1 MIFWYLSVKIIST
14 KKTGQVTKAM
24 ESVSAVKMR
33 KSQERAKA
41 GRPYVH
47 AALRILAQLASSQEA
62 AQHPLTQKRQDG
74 KKLVVIVTSDKGLA
88 GSVNSAVLKKT
99 EESFSKIEG
108 LNPSMMEV
116 DTICVGKKAVDFAK
130 REGKAVLGEYTN
142 VSDEVTVE
150 DVYGITKIIM
160 GEFESGKYR
169 EVEVVYQ
176 NFLSTF
182 EQEPT
187 RRTVLPLDPAEIHY
201 IMRGIKPKA
210 GKGSDD
216 LEPADTAITYTIEP
230 SAEEVLSSLIPRL
243 VQIIIY
249 HALLESKASEHSA
262 RMVAMKNA
270 TDKSKE
276 VIKALTIQYNKARQA
291 AITAEVSEITAGV
304 EAMK

>member
-1 MIFWYLSVKIIST
+1 MALKQVKNKIIST

-33 KSQERAKA
+33 KSQERAFA

-47 AALRILAQLASSQEA
+47 AAMRILSRVSGSPEVQQSAYSL
-62 AQHPLTQKRQDG
+62 KREVG
-74 KKLVVIVTSDKGLA
+74 KRLLVIVTSDKGLA
-88 GSVNSAVLKKT
+88 GSVNSAVLKRA
-99 EESFSKIEG
+99 EEVLKDYRSDVEC
-108 LNPSMMEV
+108 
-116 DTICVGKKAVDFAK
+116 ICVGRKALDFAK
-130 REGKAVLGEYTN
+130 REKLPVVAQHIN
-142 VSDEVTVE
+142 VSDDVVIG
-150 DVYGITKIIM
+150 DVYEMTETVM
-160 GEFESGKYR
+160 GSFNSGNYKA
-169 EVEVVYQ
+169 VEVVYQ

-187 RRTVLPLDPAEIHY
+187 KRQILPLDPAEIHY
-201 IMRGIKPKA
+201 IMRGIKPKT
-210 GKGSDD
+210 GKFSDD
-216 LEPADTAITYTIEP
+216 TAPVEGTTTYTVEP
-230 SAEEVLSSLIPRL
+230 SPEEVLASLVPRL
-243 VQIIIY
+243 VQIVLY

-276 VIKALTIQYNKARQA
+276 VIKALTIKYNKARQA

>member
-1 MIFWYLSVKIIST
+1 MALKQVKNKIIST

-47 AALRILAQLASSQEA
+47 AALRILAQLSSSQEA
-62 AQHPLTQKRQDG
+62 TNHPLTLKRTEG

-88 GSVNSAVLKKT
+88 GSVNSAVLKKVEETFAT
-99 EESFSKIEG
+99 EKD
-108 LNPSMMEV
+108 V
-116 DTICVGKKAVDFAK
+116 DTICVGRKAVEFAK
-130 REGKAVLGEYTN
+130 REGKTVLGEYTN
-142 VSDEVTVE
+142 VSDDVTVE

-160 GEFESGKYR
+160 GEFESGKYK
-169 EVEVVYQ
+169 EVDVVYQ

-201 IMRGIKPKA
+201 IMRGIRPKA
-210 GKGSDD
+210 GKGSEEV
-216 LEPADTAITYTIEP
+216 EPTDSSIVYTIEP

-276 VIKALTIQYNKARQA
+276 VIKALTIKYNKARQA

>member
-1 MIFWYLSVKIIST
+1 MALKQVKNKIIST

-47 AALRILAQLASSQEA
+47 AALRILSQLSSSQEA
-62 AQHPLTQKRQDG
+62 TNHPLTLKRTEG

-88 GSVNSAVLKKT
+88 GSVNSAVLKKVEETFAT
-99 EESFSKIEG
+99 EKD
-108 LNPSMMEV
+108 V
-116 DTICVGKKAVDFAK
+116 DTICVGRKAVEFAK
-130 REGKAVLGEYTN
+130 REGKTVLGEYTN
-142 VSDEVTVE
+142 VSDDVTVE

-160 GEFESGKYR
+160 GEFESGKYK
-169 EVEVVYQ
+169 EVDVVYQ

-201 IMRGIKPKA
+201 IMRGIRPKA
-210 GKGSDD
+210 GKGSEEV
-216 LEPADTAITYTIEP
+216 EPTDSSIVYTIEP

-243 VQIIIY
+243 VQITLY

-276 VIKALTIQYNKARQA
+276 VIKALTIKYNKARQA

>member
-1 MIFWYLSVKIIST
+1 MALKQVKNKIIST

-33 KSQERAKA
+33 KSQERAFA

-47 AALRILAQLASSQEA
+47 AALRILARISNSNEAKNSQFA
-62 AQHPLTQKRQDG
+62 ARRNTG
-74 KKLVVIVTSDKGLA
+74 KTLLVIVTSDKGLA
-88 GSVNSAVLKKT
+88 GSVNSAVLKRAETVIQNSDNKV
-99 EESFSKIEG
+99 E
-108 LNPSMMEV
+108 
-116 DTICVGKKAVDFAK
+116 TICIGKKAVDFAR
-130 REGKAVLGEYTN
+130 RERLVVLEEYVN

-150 DVYGITKIIM
+150 DVYAITELVISKFNQD
-160 GEFESGKYR
+160 EYR
-169 EVEVVYQ
+169 KVEIVYQ

-187 RRTVLPLDPAEIHY
+187 LRQILPLDPAEIHY
-201 IMRGIKPKA
+201 IMQGIKPKR
-210 GKGSDD
+210 GKFSDNS
-216 LEPADTAITYTIEP
+216 EPSDTAITYTIEP
-230 SAEEVLSSLIPRL
+230 SPEEVFNSLVPQL
-243 VQIIIY
+243 VQIMVY

-276 VIKALTIQYNKARQA
+276 VIKGLTIKYNKARQT

>member
-1 MIFWYLSVKIIST
+1 VALKQVKNKIIST

-47 AALRILAQLASSQEA
+47 AALRILSQLSSSQEA
-62 AQHPLTQKRQDG
+62 ANHPLTVKRTEG

-88 GSVNSAVLKKT
+88 GSVNSAVIKKA
-99 EESFSKIEG
+99 EETFAVEKD
-108 LNPSMMEV
+108 V
-116 DTICVGKKAVDFAK
+116 DTICVGRKAVEFAK
-130 REGKAVLGEYTN
+130 REGKVVLGEYTN
-142 VSDEVTVE
+142 VSDEVTVK

-160 GEFESGKYR
+160 GEFESGKYK
-169 EVEVVYQ
+169 EVDVVYQ

-187 RRTVLPLDPAEIHY
+187 KRTVLPLDPAEIHY
-201 IMRGIKPKA
+201 IMRGIRPKA
-210 GKGSDD
+210 GKGSEYV
-216 LEPADTAITYTIEP
+216 EPIDGSIVYTIEP

-276 VIKALTIQYNKARQA
+276 VIKALTIEYNKARQA